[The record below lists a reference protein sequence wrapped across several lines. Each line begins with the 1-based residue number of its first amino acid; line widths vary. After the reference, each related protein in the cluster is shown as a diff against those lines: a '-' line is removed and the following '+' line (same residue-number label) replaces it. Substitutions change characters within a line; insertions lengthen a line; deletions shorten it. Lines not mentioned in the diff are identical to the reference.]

1 MGVGVGGEWI
11 HVCVAESLR
20 CSPETFTTLLIS
32 YTLYKIK
39 SFFGR
44 RHCFKGS
51 KCGYN
56 MTEYTSID

>member
-1 MGVGVGGEWI
+1 MLGENGYMY
-11 HVCVAESLR
+11 VTESLFS
-20 CSPETFTTLLIS
+20 SPETIKTLLIS

-39 SFFGR
+39 SFFFEEDTVLKA
-44 RHCFKGS
+44 H